1 MKLGQGG
8 GNRMGRKAINWN
20 DQTKDSVA
28 IRFWNQNVQQTWFPE
43 DYNPSGD
50 KATWDL
56 LSKEYKDVFKK
67 ALVKLTHLDTE
78 QFGQGMPLILIHTK
92 NQHIA
97 SVFAY
102 MTMMEAVHAKSY
114 SNIFQSLIT
123 DKQEERELF
132 AWQEDNSH
140 VQRIAEIIVGYYHK
154 LLTPK
159 PNNKDLYMAM
169 VASVF
174 LESFLFYSGFFFPL
188 YLAGQ
193 GKMINSA
200 EIIYAI
206 LRDESVHGVLVGIEA
221 QNVYKE
227 LLPQEKEHVDIEAY
241 NLLNELFSIEV
252 QFAREVYTQVDLVDE
267 VIEFIKYNAN
277 KSLSNIGRN
286 QYFDDVQVNPII
298 LNGIDTE
305 TKNHDFFSSKGNGY
319 VRSVHLKPISDESFA
334 RLEVMLGRSFA

>member
-1 MKLGQGG
+1 
-8 GNRMGRKAINWN
+8 MGRKGINWN
-20 DQTKDSVA
+20 DLPQDSIA

-43 DYNPSGD
+43 DYSPSAD

-56 LSKEYKDVFKK
+56 LSPEYKDVFKK

-78 QFGQGMPLILIHTK
+78 QFGQGMPLISIHTK

-97 SVFAY
+97 SVFSY

-123 DKQEERELF
+123 DKDEERALFKWQEENE
-132 AWQEDNSH
+132 H
-140 VQRIAEIIVGYYHK
+140 IQRIAENILNRYHK
-154 LLTPK
+154 LLK
-159 PNNKDLYMAM
+159 PYPTKKELYMAM

-193 GKMINSA
+193 GKMIHSA

-206 LRDESVHGVLVGIEA
+206 IKDESIHGVLVGFEA
-221 QNVYKE
+221 QNLYEE
-227 LLPQEKEHVDIEAY
+227 LTVTEQQEVETEVY

-252 QFAREVYTQVDLVDE
+252 MFTRELYSKVGLADE
-267 VIEFIKYNAN
+267 VIEFVKYNAN
-277 KSLSNIGRN
+277 KALSNLGRA
-286 QYFDDVQVNPII
+286 QYFDDVKVNPII

-305 TKNHDFFSSKGNGY
+305 TKNHDFFSTKGNY
-319 VRSVHLKPISDESFA
+319 VRSVNLTPVGDSDFARIEKMLGKSFA
-334 RLEVMLGRSFA
+334 

>member
-1 MKLGQGG
+1 
-8 GNRMGRKAINWN
+8 MGRKAVNWN
-20 DQTKDSVA
+20 NQTEGSTA

-43 DYNPSGD
+43 DYNPAED

-56 LSKEYKDVFKK
+56 LGREDKDVFKK

-78 QFGQGMPLILIHTK
+78 QFGQGMPLILVHTK
-92 NQHIA
+92 NQNIA

-114 SNIFQSLIT
+114 SNIFMSLIT
-123 DKQEERELF
+123 DRQEERELF
-132 AWQEDNSH
+132 TWQEDN
-140 VQRIAEIIVGYYHK
+140 VQIQRIADIIVGYYHK
-154 LLTPK
+154 LLSPTP
-159 PNNKDLYMAM
+159 NKKDIYMAL

-193 GKMINSA
+193 GKMIHSA

-206 LRDESVHGVLVGIEA
+206 LKDESIHGVLVGIEA
-221 QNVYKE
+221 QNAYSE
-227 LLPQEKEHVDIEAY
+227 LNEEDQVEVETEVY

-252 QFAREVYTQVDLVDE
+252 IFTREVYAQVGLVDE
-267 VIEFIKYNAN
+267 VTEFVKYNAN
-277 KSLSNIGRN
+277 KALSNLGRPS
-286 QYFDDVQVNPII
+286 YFEDVKVNPII

-305 TKNHDFFSSKGNGY
+305 TKNHDFFSTKGNY
-319 VRSVHLKPISDESFA
+319 VRSVNLRSISDTNFAKLETMLGKSFA
-334 RLEVMLGRSFA
+334 